1 MKSIKMRLPCTHMG
15 AKQAGSLVHPFTD
28 ISGGDI
34 GSGLPA
40 GYRGRTQ
47 NRLPTENN
55 LATTMGEAYGRSDA
69 NPRHKLIGR

>member
-1 MKSIKMRLPCTHMG
+1 M
-15 AKQAGSLVHPFTD
+15 HPFTD